1 MKKFVT
7 FLLITGI
14 MTGSTFNSFSAD
26 TGTEISGKKILI
38 DSIDS
43 VERTEKNQTEEAMQE
58 QQEEGIPDKESLER
72 AVAVL
77 QAG

>member
-26 TGTEISGKKILI
+26 TGTEMSGKKILI
-38 DSIDS
+38 GSIDS
-43 VERTEKNQTEEAMQE
+43 VERTEKNQTEE
-58 QQEEGIPDKESLER
+58 GRTKEFRTLFKR
-72 AVAVL
+72 
-77 QAG
+77 G